1 MDKDLFE
8 HIANQLQNHEEFY
21 PQGAWERFSDQERKR
36 KRFALWPLWTAAAVV
51 FVCIFSYVLI
61 NQTVKQTQPKTHD
74 FAGKKTQKTDSPIVT
89 AGKITKPNLE
99 RNTAEKIVSRK
110 QIQENTEIKDS
121 REVYETHIS
130 AEELPDRIAKDTEI
144 LSYNNRNTL
153 LNSLVNIHIAPENN
167 SASVILVQPK
177 PKKNSAT
184 DIKRHVTFEDIL
196 EMDSRPAQFA
206 KQTKAQSE
214 SKWMPSVYVA
224 PAVGNDSKVNMNYG
238 FSISYALGKKVSL
251 SSGVAYSA
259 LSSTEPLNFS
269 AATAYSATNL
279 ESISTKVSGINIPL
293 ELRYNIN
300 DKLYTGIGV
309 SALAV
314 LDNRQ
319 QNNYVVSQF
328 ANAMFSSAGN
338 GTPQAFLVQS
348 RVVET
353 QTNSNLDPDRYVG
366 FYNFS
371 LGYKQ
376 KISNKNNIA
385 IEPFLRLPMKTFSKD
400 NLNLTNGG
408 LRIKF
413 DF

>member
-8 HIANQLQNHEEFY
+8 HISNKLHNHEELY
-21 PQGAWERFSDQERKR
+21 AQGAWERFSNQEKKKR
-36 KRFALWPLWTAAAVV
+36 RFVLWPLWSAAAV
-51 FVCIFSYVLI
+51 ILI
-61 NQTVKQTQPKTHD
+61 CSIGYILLNQTVKQNLSTPKFT
-74 FAGKKTQKTDSPIVT
+74 GKKTQKTDSAKIPSEKFPIPNVIKEENTPFVLRKKPVESNPTNNDQQIESTKSSAIDLPDLT
-89 AGKITKPNLE
+89 ADQTGILTYNSSNILFNSMVKINIAPQSISKYYTLNKP
-99 RNTAEKIVSRK
+99 TAEKSPTIVLKHR
-110 QIQENTEIKDS
+110 
-121 REVYETHIS
+121 
-130 AEELPDRIAKDTEI
+130 P
-144 LSYNNRNTL
+144 
-153 LNSLVNIHIAPENN
+153 
-167 SASVILVQPK
+167 
-177 PKKNSAT
+177 
-184 DIKRHVTFEDIL
+184 TFEDIL
-196 EMDSRPAQFA
+196 EADSRPQQLA
-206 KQTKAQSE
+206 KQTKTAAE

-251 SSGVAYSA
+251 SSGVAYTA
-259 LSSTEPLNFS
+259 LSSTEALNFS

-328 ANAMFSSAGN
+328 ADAMLSSAGN

-353 QTNSNLDPDRYVG
+353 QTDSNLDPNRYVG

-385 IEPFLRLPMKTFSKD
+385 IEPFLRLPMKTFTRD